1 MALNPRENVNGVTP
15 QDLNKINN
23 NFMSI
28 WKTLFGG
35 LDFSDTNGELKKKIQ
50 TQQMPVQGEGNF
62 DKNYPLYIRFYVP
75 NNTKSVTKSSFN
87 MICER
92 YRMDSSVTS
101 GGGKVVDAPIQM
113 SLASASTGVSSVS
126 SASGYGST
134 TSYVDYWGDGNYL
147 KPAPTRPFTDGFA
160 SPYDGAYADFNW
172 FRKAGTTNTLGVKV
186 INRQSTGG
194 DSSVNLI
201 DMHNIQ
207 HRHTVSISIPPHSH
221 DVILAPHTHSG
232 SAKITIPEH
241 THNLN
246 EGIKVSSQD
255 ALGVIVE
262 LNGKQ
267 IATLNSANNPTAN
280 EIDCTDAIQIGQW
293 NTIKC
298 TTSNLARITIYGIIE
313 LVMNY

>member
-1 MALNPRENVNGVTP
+1 MALNPRENINGVTP
-15 QDLNKINN
+15 QDLNKMNN

-35 LDFSDTNGELKKKIQ
+35 LDFSDTNSDLKKKIQ

-101 GGGKVVDAPIQM
+101 GGGKVVNAPIQM
-113 SLASASTGVSSVS
+113 SLASATGAVASVS
-126 SASGYGST
+126 GGGSV
-134 TSYVDYWGDGNYL
+134 SYVRKWGYQYEY
-147 KPAPTRPFTDGFA
+147 PAPSLPVGTVTGFKRLNGGYYTDE
-160 SPYDGAYADFNW
+160 
-172 FRKAGTTNTLGVKV
+172 KGTDILAIECIPRT
-186 INRQSTGG
+186 ISSTARELV
-194 DSSVNLI
+194 DLSMV
-201 DMHNIQ
+201 Q
-207 HRHTVSISIPPHSH
+207 HSHEIAPHSH
-221 DVILAPHTHSG
+221 NITMQPHTHTG
-232 SAKITIPEH
+232 SASITIPEH

-280 EIDCTDAIQIGQW
+280 EVDCTDAILVGQW

>member
-62 DKNYPLYIRFYVP
+62 DSNYPLYIRFYVP
-75 NNTKSVTKSSFN
+75 NNTKSITKSSFN

-101 GGGKVVDAPIQM
+101 GGGKVVNAPIQL
-113 SLASASTGVSSVS
+113 SLASANTGVSSVS
-126 SASGYGST
+126 NASGYGST
-134 TSYVDYWGDGNYL
+134 TSPVNQWYAFLPNGSKITRNPPTGTFYAPESTLPSSSFSEAYITGTKVLGL
-147 KPAPTRPFTDGFA
+147 KTMEV
-160 SPYDGAYADFNW
+160 
-172 FRKAGTTNTLGVKV
+172 NTSRGVEEA
-186 INRQSTGG
+186 
-194 DSSVNLI
+194 I
-201 DMHNIQ
+201 DMDYLNHNHLVQ
-207 HRHTVSISIPPHSH
+207 ISIEPHSH
-221 DVILAPHTHSG
+221 TITLQPHTHSG
-232 SAKITIPEH
+232 SATITIPEH

-280 EIDCTDAIQIGQW
+280 EVDCTDAILVGQW